1 MTRITNPQL
10 YARIQSYFEQQVM
23 YWKNKFTLTTTGK
36 RKHLTATQAAALA
49 MRDVF
54 HLKSDPFLSSVKSID
69 RSVILQFVPTD
80 YEERMIPICNDIE
93 PRILRT

>member
-1 MTRITNPQL
+1 MACITNPQL

-23 YWKNKFTLTTTGK
+23 FWRNKFTLTTTGK

-54 HLKSDPFLSSVKSID
+54 HLNGDPFLSSVKTID
-69 RSVILQFVPTD
+69 RSVILQFVPRD
-80 YEERMIPICNDIE
+80 FEERLIPICNDIE